1 MVAGWILAVWGETLA
16 ELNDLDGAVRQ
27 ARKGTNLTERG
38 KDVAMIGWSYLCLM
52 RVLFSKRD
60 LAGAD
65 QLIHKMELITR
76 DYHVSPWIANP
87 LAAWQARIW
96 LTKGNMEAAFQWV
109 IERGWIP
116 VETSYICAKWN
127 T

>member
-76 DYHVSPWIANP
+76 DYHVSPWI
-87 LAAWQARIW
+87 
-96 LTKGNMEAAFQWV
+96 NMEAAFQWV